1 MIYEPHLIAENLSY
15 FLSVWFL
22 FSVPFSNSKTVA
34 SNFVMLSMWL
44 FYSYLLFT
52 GAFKGL
58 DYSQS
63 KDALIY
69 IDGIFALLLVFT
81 FLFDKNAWKYALIL
95 CFAVLC
101 HIMILLSLKN
111 GSYGFFY
118 NWYDE
123 LIIATQLAMMAV
135 SYDGTIRTLRDIPF
149 LLRWRS
155 NNRDSFNKSL
165 FKRKTQ
171 KGKP

>member
-1 MIYEPHLIAENLSY
+1 MTYEPHLIAIKLSY
-15 FLSVWFL
+15 FLMVWFV
-22 FSVPFSNSKTVA
+22 FSFSFSNKNTVA
-34 SNFVMLSMWL
+34 SSLIILVMWI

-52 GAFKGL
+52 GVF
-58 DYSQS
+58 DPISYEQERE
-63 KDALIY
+63 ALIY
-69 IDGIFALLLVFT
+69 IDGIFALLLSFA
-81 FLFDKNAWKYALIL
+81 FFFDKNAWKYALTL

-123 LIIATQLAMMAV
+123 LIIATQLTMMAV

-165 FKRKTQ
+165 FKRKAQ
-171 KGKP
+171 KGKS